1 MIQRIVQLVFV
12 IFFLWIAIYP
22 VDILALSNSVLL
34 QPGPVYIVNRIQV
47 IKQTLLWSSSKGK
60 KSMITT
66 ANKQTNKQKKKQQ
79 QQTTWGHT

>member
-12 IFFLWIAIYP
+12 ILFLWIAIYP

-60 KSMITT
+60 KKYD
-66 ANKQTNKQKKKQQ
+66 NNGKQTDKQTKKKQQ